1 MIRTVLAAAI
11 VVLGVTTVVVAQGDP
26 IAARQA
32 LMKSNGTQF
41 GIAKDMSE
49 GKRPFDLAAAKK
61 TFATFEEAGE
71 KAKPLFPE
79 NSKTGGDTE
88 ALPAIWQNKADFE
101 AKLTKFAADAKAAAA
116 ATTNL
121 DTFKVQ
127 FAEVRKNCGGCH
139 QTYRKRAT

>member
-61 TFATFEEAGE
+61 AFATFEEAGE

-101 AKLTKFAADAKAAAA
+101 AKLAKFAADAKAAAA

-139 QTYRKRAT
+139 QTYRKKSS